1 MSADEG
7 TVIVAETVIRHT
19 FPKEEHLCGKTS
31 ISRLMSKGRWGG
43 TEHLKYCFVRRSEG
57 GCNRLMVSVP
67 KKLFKRAVKRN
78 LLKRRLRESYRLH
91 KFLLKDCEVDMM
103 LLYNCPGVLDSK
115 IIAAE
120 VEEILNRIGSHVR
133 KLQEASE

>member
-1 MSADEG
+1 MNSDEG
-7 TVIVAETVIRHT
+7 TVIVAEAVVRHT
-19 FPKEEHLCGKTS
+19 FSKEEHLCGKTS

-43 TEHLKYCFVRRSEG
+43 TAHLKFCFMCRPEG

-78 LLKRRLRESYRLH
+78 LLKRRLRESYRLR
-91 KFLLKDCEVDMM
+91 KFLLQGCEVDMM
-103 LLYNCPGVLDSK
+103 LLYNCSEVLDSK
-115 IIAAE
+115 VIAAE
-120 VEEILNRIGSHVR
+120 VEEILTRISSHVR

>member
-7 TVIVAETVIRHT
+7 TVIVTEAVVRYT
-19 FPKEEHLCGKTS
+19 FPKEEHLYGKTS

-43 TEHLKYCFVRRSEG
+43 TGHLKYCFVCRPEG

-78 LLKRRLRESYRLH
+78 LLKRRMRESYRLR
-91 KFLLKDCEVDMM
+91 KFMLQDCAVDMM
-103 LLYNCPGVLDSK
+103 LLYNCPEVLDSRV
-115 IIAAE
+115 IAAE
-120 VEEILNRIGSHVR
+120 VEEILTRISSHVR
-133 KLQEASE
+133 KIQAASE

>member
-7 TVIVAETVIRHT
+7 TGFVAAMAVRHT
-19 FPKEEHLCGKTS
+19 LPKEERLCGKTS

-43 TEHLKYCFVRRSEG
+43 TEHLKYCFVRRPEG

-78 LLKRRLRESYRLH
+78 LLKRRLRESYRLR
-91 KFLLKDCEVDMM
+91 KFMLKDCEVDMM
-103 LLYNCPGVLDSK
+103 LLYNCPEVLDSK
-115 IIAAE
+115 VIATE
-120 VEEILNRIGSHVR
+120 VEEILVRIGAHVHR
-133 KLQEASE
+133 VQKASE